1 MAREDLLICG
11 GERNR
16 EEREKEE
23 SHTFFEISLA
33 FFFFFLF
40 VCGQLNFSRFSQE
53 NLSSLSLLLLV
64 EKTLL
69 QLCVFR

>member
-1 MAREDLLICG
+1 MA
-11 GERNR
+11 ERNR
-16 EEREKEE
+16 EETEKSGE
-23 SHTFFEISLA
+23 SHVFEISLA
-33 FFFFFLF
+33 FFFF
-40 VCGQLNFSRFSQE
+40 VCGQLNFSRVSQE

>member
-16 EEREKEE
+16 EEDEKEE

-33 FFFFFLF
+33 LFFFFF

-53 NLSSLSLLLLV
+53 NLSSLS

>member
-1 MAREDLLICG
+1 VVSS
-11 GERNR
+11 
-16 EEREKEE
+16 ERE
-23 SHTFFEISLA
+23 SHVFFFEIS
-33 FFFFFLF
+33 FFFFF

>member
-1 MAREDLLICG
+1 MICG

-33 FFFFFLF
+33 FFFFFF
-40 VCGQLNFSRFSQE
+40 VCLRTIKFF
-53 NLSSLSLLLLV
+53 SLLSRKSLFSV
-64 EKTLL
+64 RKNFITVV
-69 QLCVFR
+69 CF